1 MLEEIKL
8 IKTENK
14 DLRSFGITFGIIFL
28 IIAGFLLY
36 IENESFQLFIVISII
51 FIIFGFLLPIILKP
65 IYISWMS
72 FAIILGWFMTRFI
85 LSLLFYLIV
94 TPIGLITRVLGK
106 DFLELK
112 KEASNGSYWN
122 QRGVVLKKIKVMISN
137 FN

>member
-28 IIAGFLLY
+28 IIAGFLFY
-36 IENESFQLFIVISII
+36 IENESFRLFIVISSA
-51 FIIFGFLLPIILKP
+51 FIIFGFLIPIILKP
-65 IYISWMS
+65 ICIVWMS

-122 QRGVVLKKIKVMISN
+122 QRESSLEKNQNYDKQ
-137 FN
+137 F

>member
-28 IIAGFLLY
+28 IIAGFLLS
-36 IENESFQLFIVISII
+36 IENESFRLFIVISSA
-51 FIIFGFLLPIILKP
+51 FIIFGFLIPIILKP
-65 IYISWMS
+65 IYIVWMS

-122 QRGVVLKKIKVMISN
+122 QREYNLEKNQNYDKQ
-137 FN
+137 F

>member
-36 IENESFQLFIVISII
+36 MENKSFQLFIVISSI
-51 FIIFGFLLPIILKP
+51 FIIFSFLIPIILKP
-65 IYISWMS
+65 IYIAWMS
-72 FAIILGWFMTRFI
+72 FAIILGWFMTRLI

-94 TPIGLITRVLGK
+94 TPIGLLTRVLGK

-112 KEASNGSYWN
+112 KEASNNSYWN
-122 QRGVVLKKIKVMISN
+122 QRDSSFEKNQSYEKQ
-137 FN
+137 F

>member
-14 DLRSFGITFGIIFL
+14 DLRSFGITFGIISL

-36 IENESFQLFIVISII
+36 IENQSFQLLIVISSI
-51 FIIFGFLLPIILKP
+51 FIIFGFLIPIILKP
-65 IYISWMS
+65 IYIAWMS

-122 QRGVVLKKIKVMISN
+122 HRESSLEKNQNYDKQ
-137 FN
+137 F

>member
-28 IIAGFLLY
+28 IIAGFLFY
-36 IENESFQLFIVISII
+36 IENESFRLFIVISSA
-51 FIIFGFLLPIILKP
+51 FIIFGFLIPIILKP
-65 IYISWMS
+65 ICIVWMS

-122 QRGVVLKKIKVMISN
+122 QRGSSFEKNQSYDKQ
-137 FN
+137 F

>member
-14 DLRSFGITFGIIFL
+14 DLRSFGITFGTLFL
-28 IIAGFLLY
+28 IIAGFLFY
-36 IENESFQLFIVISII
+36 TENTSFQLFIIISSV
-51 FIIFGFLLPIILKP
+51 FIIFGLLFPITLKP

-122 QRGVVLKKIKVMISN
+122 QRESSFEKNQSYDKQ
-137 FN
+137 F

>member
-28 IIAGFLLY
+28 IIAGFLFY
-36 IENESFQLFIVISII
+36 IENESFRLFIVISSA
-51 FIIFGFLLPIILKP
+51 FIIFGFLIPIILKP
-65 IYISWMS
+65 ICIVWMS

-85 LSLLFYLIV
+85 LSLLFFLIV

-112 KEASNGSYWN
+112 KEASNDSYWN
-122 QRGVVLKKIKVMISN
+122 QRDSN
-137 FN
+137 FEKNQSYEKQF

>member
-28 IIAGFLLY
+28 IIAAFLFY
-36 IENESFQLFIVISII
+36 IENESFQLFIVISSV
-51 FIIFGFLLPIILKP
+51 FIIFGSLLPSTLKP
-65 IYISWMS
+65 IYMSWMS

-94 TPIGLITRVLGK
+94 TPIGLMTRLLGK

-122 QRGVVLKKIKVMISN
+122 QRERSFEKNQSFDKQ
-137 FN
+137 F

>member
-8 IKTENK
+8 IKTETK

-28 IIAGFLLY
+28 IIAGFLFY
-36 IENESFQLFIVISII
+36 IENESFQLFIVISSA
-51 FIIFGFLLPIILKP
+51 FIIFGFLFPITLKP

-112 KEASNGSYWN
+112 EASDGSYWN
-122 QRGVVLKKIKVMISN
+122 QERVVLKKIKVMISN

>member
-36 IENESFQLFIVISII
+36 IENELFQLFVVISII
-51 FIIFGFLLPIILKP
+51 FIIFGFLIPIILKP
-65 IYISWMS
+65 IYIGWMS

-112 KEASNGSYWN
+112 KEAFNGSYWN
-122 QRGVVLKKIKVMISN
+122 QRRSSFEKNQSYDKQ
-137 FN
+137 F

>member
-36 IENESFQLFIVISII
+36 RENESFQLFIIISST
-51 FIIFGFLLPIILKP
+51 FIIFGFILPITLKP

-94 TPIGLITRVLGK
+94 TPLGLITRVLGK

-112 KEASNGSYWN
+112 KEVSNGSYWN
-122 QRGVVLKKIKVMISN
+122 QRESSLEKNQNYDKQ
-137 FN
+137 F

>member
-36 IENESFQLFIVISII
+36 IENELFQLFIVISSV
-51 FIIFGFLLPIILKP
+51 FITFGFLFPITLKP

-122 QRGVVLKKIKVMISN
+122 QRESSFEKNQSYDKQ
-137 FN
+137 F

>member
-28 IIAGFLLY
+28 IIAGFLFH
-36 IENESFQLFIVISII
+36 IERESFQLFIVISSI
-51 FIIFGFLLPIILKP
+51 FIFIGLLIPIILKP
-65 IYISWMS
+65 IYVAWMS
-72 FAIILGWFMTRFI
+72 FAVILGWFMTRFI

-122 QRGVVLKKIKVMISN
+122 QRESSLEKNQNYDKQ
-137 FN
+137 F

>member
-14 DLRSFGITFGIIFL
+14 DLRSFGITLGIIFL
-28 IIAGFLLY
+28 IIAGFLIY
-36 IENESFQLFIVISII
+36 KENESFRLFIVISIA
-51 FIIFGFLLPIILKP
+51 FIIFGFLIPTSLKP

-85 LSLLFYLIV
+85 LSILFYLIV

-112 KEASNGSYWN
+112 KDASNGSYWN
-122 QRGVVLKKIKVMISN
+122 QRESSFEKNQSYEKQ
-137 FN
+137 F

>member
-36 IENESFQLFIVISII
+36 IENESFRLFIVISSA
-51 FIIFGFLLPIILKP
+51 FIIFGFLIPIILKP
-65 IYISWMS
+65 IYIVWMS

-122 QRGVVLKKIKVMISN
+122 QRKSSLEKNQNYDKQ
-137 FN
+137 F

>member
-8 IKTENK
+8 IKTETK

-28 IIAGFLLY
+28 IIAGFLFY
-36 IENESFQLFIVISII
+36 IENESFQLFIVISSA
-51 FIIFGFLLPIILKP
+51 FIIFGFLFPITLKP

-122 QRGVVLKKIKVMISN
+122 QRGSSFEKNQSYDKQ
-137 FN
+137 F

>member
-28 IIAGFLLY
+28 IIAGFLFY
-36 IENESFQLFIVISII
+36 IENESFRLFIVISSA
-51 FIIFGFLLPIILKP
+51 FIIFGFLIPIILKP
-65 IYISWMS
+65 ICIVWMS

-122 QRGVVLKKIKVMISN
+122 QRESSFEKNQSYDKQ
-137 FN
+137 F

>member
-36 IENESFQLFIVISII
+36 RENESFQLFIIISST
-51 FIIFGFLLPIILKP
+51 FIIFGFFLPIILKP

-112 KEASNGSYWN
+112 KEVSNGSYWN
-122 QRGVVLKKIKVMISN
+122 QRESSLEKNQNYDKQ
-137 FN
+137 F

>member
-36 IENESFQLFIVISII
+36 IENESFRLFIVISSA
-51 FIIFGFLLPIILKP
+51 FIIFGFLIPIILKP
-65 IYISWMS
+65 IYIVWMS

-94 TPIGLITRVLGK
+94 LT
-106 DFLELK
+106 
-112 KEASNGSYWN
+112 
-122 QRGVVLKKIKVMISN
+122 QRIK
-137 FN
+137 F

>member
-36 IENESFQLFIVISII
+36 RENESFQLFIIISST
-51 FIIFGFLLPIILKP
+51 FIIFGFILPITLKP

-112 KEASNGSYWN
+112 KEVSNGSYWN
-122 QRGVVLKKIKVMISN
+122 QRESSLEKNQNYDKQ
-137 FN
+137 F

>member
-36 IENESFQLFIVISII
+36 IENESFQLFIVISSI

-122 QRGVVLKKIKVMISN
+122 QRESSLEKNQNYDKQ
-137 FN
+137 F

>member
-1 MLEEIKL
+1 
-8 IKTENK
+8 
-14 DLRSFGITFGIIFL
+14 
-28 IIAGFLLY
+28 
-36 IENESFQLFIVISII
+36 
-51 FIIFGFLLPIILKP
+51 
-65 IYISWMS
+65 MS

-122 QRGVVLKKIKVMISN
+122 QREI
-137 FN
+137 

>member
-8 IKTENK
+8 IKTGNK
-14 DLRSFGITFGIIFL
+14 DIRSFGITFGIIFL

-36 IENESFQLFIVISII
+36 IENELFQLFIVISSV
-51 FIIFGFLLPIILKP
+51 FITFGFLLPITLKP

-112 KEASNGSYWN
+112 KEASDGSYWN
-122 QRGVVLKKIKVMISN
+122 QRESSFEKNQSYDKQ
-137 FN
+137 F

>member
-36 IENESFQLFIVISII
+36 IENELFQLFVVISII

-85 LSLLFYLIV
+85 LSTLFYLIV

-122 QRGVVLKKIKVMISN
+122 QRENSFEKNQSYEKQ
-137 FN
+137 F

>member
-36 IENESFQLFIVISII
+36 IENESFQLFIVISSI
-51 FIIFGFLLPIILKP
+51 FIIFGFLIPIILKP
-65 IYISWMS
+65 ICIVWMS

-122 QRGVVLKKIKVMISN
+122 QRESSFEKNQSYDKQ
-137 FN
+137 F

>member
-36 IENESFQLFIVISII
+36 KENESFRLFIVISSA
-51 FIIFGFLLPIILKP
+51 FIIFGFLIPIILKP

-85 LSLLFYLIV
+85 LSMLFYLIV
-94 TPIGLITRVLGK
+94 TPIGLITRALGK

-122 QRGVVLKKIKVMISN
+122 QREISFEKN
-137 FN
+137 QSYEKQF

>member
-36 IENESFQLFIVISII
+36 IENESFRLFIVISSA
-51 FIIFGFLLPIILKP
+51 FIIFGFLIPIILKP
-65 IYISWMS
+65 IYIVWMS

-122 QRGVVLKKIKVMISN
+122 QRESN
-137 FN
+137 LEKNQNYDKQF

>member
-1 MLEEIKL
+1 ML
-8 IKTENK
+8 
-14 DLRSFGITFGIIFL
+14 FITFGFL
-28 IIAGFLLY
+28 I
-36 IENESFQLFIVISII
+36 
-51 FIIFGFLLPIILKP
+51 PIILKP
-65 IYISWMS
+65 IYIGWMS
-72 FAIILGWFMTRFI
+72 FAIIIGWFMTRFI

-122 QRGVVLKKIKVMISN
+122 QREYSLEKIKIMISN

>member
-36 IENESFQLFIVISII
+36 IEDESFRLFIVISSA
-51 FIIFGFLLPIILKP
+51 FIIFGFLIPIILKP
-65 IYISWMS
+65 IYIGWMS

-122 QRGVVLKKIKVMISN
+122 QRESSFEKNQSYDKQ
-137 FN
+137 F

>member
-28 IIAGFLLY
+28 IIAGFLFY
-36 IENESFQLFIVISII
+36 IENESFQLFIVISSA
-51 FIIFGFLLPIILKP
+51 FIIFGLLFPITLKP

-122 QRGVVLKKIKVMISN
+122 QRESSLEKNQNYDKQ
-137 FN
+137 F

>member
-14 DLRSFGITFGIIFL
+14 DLRSFGITFAIIFL

-36 IENESFQLFIVISII
+36 IENESFQLFIVISSV
-51 FIIFGFLLPIILKP
+51 FIIFGFLFPITLKP

-94 TPIGLITRVLGK
+94 TPIGLITRLLGK

-122 QRGVVLKKIKVMISN
+122 QRRSSFEKNQSYDKQ
-137 FN
+137 F